1 MSTFSNFP
9 RPVIL
14 SIEGNIGAG
23 KTTIIEKMKDRLR
36 SDEIVFVK
44 EPVDQWEHFRDSS
57 DGENILM
64 KFYADQTRHAFTFQ
78 VLAYTTRL
86 ALLRKTVRENPC
98 AKVIVCERSLDA
110 DRNIF
115 AKMLRDSGKMSDIEF
130 QIYDHFFSEYSEK
143 DEFRISPQSPP
154 TELGHYQRYNL
165 DGVIYIDADPEICS
179 GRIKKRSREGES
191 GIPVDYLKSCREYH
205 ENWLLR
211 GKDLGKCKVLHII
224 TDEDATYDPLNN
236 DDCGNRWIRQIE
248 DFIGK
253 LQK

>member
-1 MSTFSNFP
+1 MSDFSISHS
-9 RPVIL
+9 RPIIL

-23 KTTIIEKMKDRLR
+23 KSTIIEKMKERMS
-36 SDEIVFVK
+36 SDEVIFVK
-44 EPVDQWEHFRDSS
+44 EPVDEWEHFRDNT

-64 KFYADQTRHAFTFQ
+64 KFYADQTRYAFTFQ

-86 ALLRKTVRENPC
+86 ALLRKTIRENPA

-115 AKMLRDSGKMSDIEF
+115 AKMLHDSGKMSDIEF

-143 DEFRISPQSPP
+143 DEFRISQSPP
-154 TELGHYQRYNL
+154 NTPQIRYNL

-179 GRIKKRSREGES
+179 ERIKKRSREGES
-191 GIPVDYLKSCREYH
+191 GIPVEYLKSCRDYH
-205 ENWLLR
+205 ENWLLK
-211 GKDLGKCKVLHII
+211 GKDLGNCKVLHII

-236 DDCGNRWIRQIE
+236 DDCGNRWIRQINSFV
-248 DFIGK
+248 DK
-253 LQK
+253 LKK